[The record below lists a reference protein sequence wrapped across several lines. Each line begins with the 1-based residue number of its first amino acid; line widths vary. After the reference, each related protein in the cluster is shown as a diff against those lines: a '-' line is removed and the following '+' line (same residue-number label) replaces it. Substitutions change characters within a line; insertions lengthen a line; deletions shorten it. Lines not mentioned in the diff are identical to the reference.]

1 MLASIILFMIGSAV
15 GGAAKSMN
23 TLLVARSKPWPSYCL
38 YFYQVILALQ
48 GAGAG
53 GINALTQIIL
63 SDLVTLEERGKY
75 NGLIGL

>member
-1 MLASIILFMIGSAV
+1 MTAHACISRSA
-15 GGAAKSMN
+15 
-23 TLLVARSKPWPSYCL
+23 
-38 YFYQVILALQ
+38 ALQ

-63 SDLVTLEERGKY
+63 SDLVTLQERGKY